1 MTPAS
6 LEQDPSAGA
15 LGTEPVNMESVT
27 DGIAQSPC
35 SDNDGGERPVRQQL
49 KETNLDASVQKN
61 VNKKRSHEE
70 PDNDATSE
78 ADAPPKKRSRES
90 TPETSSRSQD
100 PSLQKNGSKKR
111 SLNESDNDATSE
123 ADAPPKKRSRECTP
137 EKSLGA
143 QDHTSYKPSGAEQR
157 ETETAPAG
165 TLSSNVSLSSLPDYE
180 EPISPLYPVHP
191 PLPAENPL
199 ETNESDA
206 IPHGY
211 VDVKSECGND
221 DRGERIYSHPDGDT
235 TTPDF
240 RSHLQAVVNMI
251 NLHNHN
257 VEQGQVDG
265 PDKDES
271 TKIWVEGRQPSI
283 AISLNAA
290 PGTPKTPEARSDRW
304 DLCSDAEVYHKTVHC
319 VVTVNIS
326 IEGHTHI
333 PVKVPFD
340 INLSFQKPDPPQV
353 PEQSNGSTA
362 STCPSILRGCLV
374 STPDSRVHATYGHR
388 QRYLDHAAQYPAPPS
403 HISIS
408 SDEDTPGNDISSYIS
423 ISSDEGSSHGDN
435 LPSPHLTRTPERT
448 TYAGPF
454 GFEPISNTIFTQATE
469 HPPATTEP
477 TETKTVPPDGNLTT
491 KGETEKINDLDER
504 KTKINQTFSSSAFG
518 NTSTDSPFTSAFKSS
533 TTSTSAFRSSM
544 ASASATSPFTNL
556 SATAKEPAPA
566 NSPSNTKKAASTSAF
581 ASSSLSAFA
590 GSDDSPFGNLAAGTS
605 TSVFGKPANSTG
617 FSAFSSSFP
626 ATAKSGGLTSFASPN
641 VTSSFGDSKAKAQP
655 LGAKSQALGAAQSD
669 NEDSDN
675 EQEDEGNGN
684 DTFVAEKTDKRFVEQ
699 PVETGEEDE
708 ETIFANKGKL
718 YCFDKQWKERGIGTF
733 KVNVKL
739 GPDGKRTGRMIMRAD
754 GALRVML
761 NSAIF
766 KGMHFGDQQGA
777 PPAGRRIFLASK
789 EDGKVANV
797 LLQLN
802 NENTVNELYAV
813 LKDLMEED

>member
-1 MTPAS
+1 
-6 LEQDPSAGA
+6 
-15 LGTEPVNMESVT
+15 VT

-49 KETNLDASVQKN
+49 KETNLDASVQQN
-61 VNKKRSHEE
+61 VNKKRSHDE

-143 QDHTSYKPSGAEQR
+143 QYHTSYKPSGAEQP

-180 EPISPLYPVHP
+180 ESTSPLQPLHPVHP
-191 PLPAENPL
+191 PLPVENTL
-199 ETNESDA
+199 ETTESDA

-211 VDVKSECGND
+211 VDVKSESGSD
-221 DRGERIYSHPDGDT
+221 DRGERIRSHPDGDT
-235 TTPDF
+235 NTPD
-240 RSHLQAVVNMI
+240 SLQAVSMI

-257 VEQGQVDG
+257 IEQGQVDG

-271 TKIWVEGRQPSI
+271 TKIWVEERQPSI
-283 AISLNAA
+283 TISLNAA
-290 PGTPKTPEARSDRW
+290 PGTPKAPEARSDRW
-304 DLCSDAEVYHKTVHC
+304 DLCSGAEVYHKTVHC
-319 VVTVNIS
+319 EVTVEIS

-333 PVKVPFD
+333 PVKVPFE

-388 QRYLDHAAQYPAPPS
+388 QRYLDQAAQYPAPLS

-423 ISSDEGSSHGDN
+423 ISSDEESSHGDN

-448 TYAGPF
+448 THAGPF

-477 TETKTVPPDGNLTT
+477 TETKTVPPDGNLTA
-491 KGETEKINDLDER
+491 KGEPENINDLDGR
-504 KTKINQTFSSSAFG
+504 KTKINQV
-518 NTSTDSPFTSAFKSS
+518 
-533 TTSTSAFRSSM
+533 
-544 ASASATSPFTNL
+544 
-556 SATAKEPAPA
+556 
-566 NSPSNTKKAASTSAF
+566 
-581 ASSSLSAFA
+581 SSLS
-590 GSDDSPFGNLAAGTS
+590 L
-605 TSVFGKPANSTG
+605 
-617 FSAFSSSFP
+617 
-626 ATAKSGGLTSFASPN
+626 L
-641 VTSSFGDSKAKAQP
+641 
-655 LGAKSQALGAAQSD
+655 LG
-669 NEDSDN
+669 
-675 EQEDEGNGN
+675 
-684 DTFVAEKTDKRFVEQ
+684 
-699 PVETGEEDE
+699 
-708 ETIFANKGKL
+708 
-718 YCFDKQWKERGIGTF
+718 
-733 KVNVKL
+733 
-739 GPDGKRTGRMIMRAD
+739 
-754 GALRVML
+754 
-761 NSAIF
+761 
-766 KGMHFGDQQGA
+766 
-777 PPAGRRIFLASK
+777 
-789 EDGKVANV
+789 
-797 LLQLN
+797 
-802 NENTVNELYAV
+802 NELH
-813 LKDLMEED
+813 